1 MFNTNLFYKED
12 EEYKK
17 TQDKEEEGQTSTV
30 NKINDFFKLPI
41 YYNEKKVE
49 LKQNLINKFANQTNQ
64 PKPLIT
70 RG

>member
-30 NKINDFFKLPI
+30 NKINDFFNLPI
-41 YYNEKKVE
+41 YYNEK
-49 LKQNLINKFANQTNQ
+49 
-64 PKPLIT
+64 
-70 RG
+70 